1 MVRSRM
7 KFAVPSWETYEAGA
21 EAAEEIAKS
30 LGVELAK
37 AGPRILSTNGYAQ
50 AVRTLVRA
58 LAGSVRTADKAATL
72 DAAAQLDADWPTMTA
87 AERLRVI
94 ASASKSILGVPE
106 LIIGKVEKTLTAHMT
121 QVVKIAK
128 RETVKT
134 YRMQIQPSFTTR
146 DERIIDVAAKSQG
159 NYITDRYRNRAE
171 TFTQKA
177 REIVSK
183 GLGDGLGRKEI
194 GALLRENLTDPSLR
208 NTESYWETIAS
219 IHTTRARSWGQL
231 SSFQDGGIDFY
242 EWESVLD
249 EVTSDQCRWL
259 HGKRFEVAKAVA
271 SFEAVEA
278 AGESKAIEK
287 LQPWVRLGRTS
298 DGEASALFVDRGGG
312 SRKMLAQVDASGVGE
327 SDKIGSYSKD
337 VGAAALQKLGVGVP
351 PAHPRCRSTIVPS

>member
-1 MVRSRM
+1 M

-30 LGVELAK
+30 LGVPLTK
-37 AGPRILSTNGYAQ
+37 AGPRILSTNGYEQ
-50 AVRTLVRA
+50 AVRALVRA
-58 LAGSVRTADKAATL
+58 LAGSVRTADRAAVL
-72 DAAAQLDADWPTMTA
+72 DAAKKLDRDWPNLTA
-87 AERLRVI
+87 AERSAVV

-106 LIIGKVEKTLTAHMT
+106 LVIGKVVKSLTVHMT
-121 QVVKIAK
+121 EVVQIAK
-128 RETVKT
+128 RDTGRTFRLKVLPT
-134 YRMQIQPSFTTR
+134 FTAR
-146 DERIIDVAAKSQG
+146 DERIIDAAAKSQG

-171 TFTQKA
+171 QFSQKA

-208 NTESYWETIAS
+208 TTESYWETIAS

-231 SSFQDGGIDFY
+231 SGFDEAGIDYF

-259 HGKRFEVAKAVA
+259 HGKRFEVAKAIGT
-271 SFEAVEA
+271 FDAVEA

-287 LQPWVRLGRTS
+287 LQPWIRLGRTG
-298 DGEASALFVDRGGG
+298 DGGAALFVDRGGD
-312 SRKMLAQVDASGVGE
+312 SRKMLAQVDASGVGT

-337 VGAAALQKLGVGVP
+337 VGEALLQKLGVGVP
-351 PAHPRCRSTIVPS
+351 PAHPRCRSTILPA